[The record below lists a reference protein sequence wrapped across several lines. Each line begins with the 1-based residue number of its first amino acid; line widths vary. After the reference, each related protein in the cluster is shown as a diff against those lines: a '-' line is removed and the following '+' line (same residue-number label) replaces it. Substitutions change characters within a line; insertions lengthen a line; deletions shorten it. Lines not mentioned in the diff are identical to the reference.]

1 MPGLSRRTQRFSR
14 WLIAAAAVILF
25 IACEA
30 FTIYLL
36 ILKGRLDRELLH
48 HTWRE
53 PTILLSAAHDAP
65 SRVATL
71 YGVDWRGTPPGSV
84 APPPAPRPHAFI
96 AAPDVRLSRAH
107 GGGPIRG
114 AGPLF

>member
-14 WLIAAAAVILF
+14 WLIAAVAIILF
-25 IACEA
+25 ITCEA
-30 FTIYLL
+30 FAIYLL
-36 ILKGRLDRELLH
+36 ILKGRLDRELLR

-71 YGVDWRGTPPGSV
+71 YGVDWRGTPPGSG
-84 APPPAPRPHAFI
+84 ASPPAHVPDALIAPAGCPLWSPH
-96 AAPDVRLSRAH
+96 R
-107 GGGPIRG
+107 GGAIRMG
-114 AGPLF
+114 